1 MASLTTPAG
10 AAGLARVLAATGNRP
25 QRVIGV
31 RSHWWEC
38 KYPVRAFTFFA
49 CSKADGP
56 PVVQAACFLA
66 GVISA
71 FISLCFWVARRR
83 ERESF
88 VVVVTDVGDF
98 ASSKEDMGFK
108 CDNSEGQV
116 VMQVGRAG
124 DIFKVRRHASQLWEN
139 SFCQCCEDSYWLNCC
154 IEGGFPCWDTV
165 NVYLADPVTRQRKTV
180 QVCCNLCTCPAPA
193 DHRFDCLQDARAV
206 EAALNEAHAHAASG
220 AQKNFVVESSVVVV
234 QQQQMVLP
242 AGYVPSHPSHAQV
255 AQAPAGYV
263 VQQAY
268 VPQPMQMGFPQQQQV
283 MQQPAFPPQQQMQG
297 NFYAQQSSGYPYPM
311 PPPGYNQRF

>member
-1 MASLTTPAG
+1 MASLTSPAG

-31 RSHWWEC
+31 RSPWWEC

-66 GVISA
+66 GVVSA
-71 FISLCFWVARRR
+71 FISMCFWVARRR

-98 ASSKEDMGFK
+98 ASSKEDLGFK
-108 CDNSEGQV
+108 CDDSEGVV

-124 DIFKVRRHASQLWEN
+124 DIFKVRRHAALLWEN

-154 IEGGFPCWDTV
+154 VEGGFPCWDTV

-180 QVCCNLCTCPAPA
+180 PVCCNLCTCPAPA

-206 EAALNEAHAHAASG
+206 EAALNEAHAHAVSG
-220 AQKNFVVESSVVVV
+220 AQKNFDVPSSVVVV

-255 AQAPAGYV
+255 
-263 VQQAY
+263 
-268 VPQPMQMGFPQQQQV
+268 GFPQHHQV
-283 MQQPAFPPQQQMQG
+283 MQQPGYPPQQQMMHG
-297 NFYAQQSSGYPYPM
+297 NFYAQQQQQQQQQPQMQPGGYPMQPGGYSM
-311 PPPGYNQRF
+311 PPPGYTQRY